1 MTKQP
6 HNKKSAP
13 GQLHPSNPHAGRYDF
28 AALTQ
33 ACPEL
38 NPFLRANPVGDQT
51 IDFADPKAVQCLNR
65 ALLSHHYQI
74 TNWQIPPGYLCPPIP
89 GRADYIHHLAD
100 LLSKTTT
107 SKAETTRGLDIG
119 TGANCVYPIIGHQSY
134 GWQFVGSDI
143 DPIAVANAKQNIAAN
158 PALSDAV
165 EIVHQKQAK
174 SIFSGIITAGDHF
187 DFTMSNPPFYTS
199 AAEASSANER
209 KVKNLGKATTTAA
222 RNFGGSGQE
231 LWCPGGELKFV
242 STMIQESATFASQVT
257 WFTSLVSKHDHLA
270 PLKRNLTNTEATQ
283 VKVIEMT
290 QGHKRSRFIAWRF

>member
-1 MTKQP
+1 
-6 HNKKSAP
+6 
-13 GQLHPSNPHAGRYDF
+13 
-28 AALTQ
+28 
-33 ACPEL
+33 
-38 NPFLRANPVGDQT
+38 
-51 IDFADPKAVQCLNR
+51 
-65 ALLSHHYQI
+65 
-74 TNWQIPPGYLCPPIP
+74 
-89 GRADYIHHLAD
+89 
-100 LLSKTTT
+100 LSKTTT

-158 PALSDAV
+158 PALSDVV